1 MLGSFSIA
9 SLFGIRIRLHA
20 TFVLLILVL
29 LFVGWPSDDPFLTA
43 GFLGVLFGIVLLHEL
58 GHGLAARAFGL
69 SVLDVTLWP
78 LGGMTRMSRIPEDS
92 KVEGWIA
99 FAGPAVNLALGFLA
113 LPFAPPDAFEAA
125 LHGQVLQG
133 ENAWRTSASLF
144 AMTNFSLAAFN
155 LLPAFPLDGGRIA
168 RALLATRSDWVTAT
182 RRAASIGKWIGLAMI
197 AYGLYALFSEDGG
210 SLLLPI
216 FGVFLWFSG
225 VRELLGVRMRHAGLE
240 FARAMGFEPR
250 AEPAHV
256 HAEVHGDGHDAT
268 RDSAAP
274 SPDPETGAR
283 RPSVLRTQAAGDGE
297 GFSDERIAEMERFR
311 GSILRRPTP
320 E

>member
-43 GFLGVLFGIVLLHEL
+43 GFLGVLFGIVVLHEL

-69 SVLDVTLWP
+69 SVIDVTLWP
-78 LGGMTRMSRIPEDS
+78 LGGMTRMSRIPEDA

-125 LHGQVLQG
+125 LHGQVVQG
-133 ENAWRTSASLF
+133 DNAWRTSASLF
-144 AMTNFSLAAFN
+144 AMTNFSLAVFN

-182 RRAASIGKWIGLAMI
+182 RRAAAIGKWIGLAMI
-197 AYGLYALFSEDGG
+197 VYGSIALFSDEGG

-225 VRELLGVRMRHAGLE
+225 ARELLGVRMRHAGEE

-250 AEPAHV
+250 AEPT
-256 HAEVHGDGHDAT
+256 EVRADVSGGS
-268 RDSAAP
+268 RDSSEP
-274 SPDPETGAR
+274 TPDPATGAR
-283 RPSVLRTQAAGDGE
+283 RPSVLHTQTARDGE